1 MADPFGFLKYERVD
15 NPYREINERIKDFN
29 YLEEPL
35 KFDKRAEQAARC
47 MNCGVPY
54 CHIGALYGDKSK
66 QISGCPNDNLI
77 PE

>member
-35 KFDKRAEQAARC
+35 KWCSLLSYWCVVRR
-47 MNCGVPY
+47 
-54 CHIGALYGDKSK
+54 
-66 QISGCPNDNLI
+66 
-77 PE
+77 

>member
-35 KFDKRAEQAARC
+35 
-47 MNCGVPY
+47 
-54 CHIGALYGDKSK
+54 
-66 QISGCPNDNLI
+66 NLSQVI
-77 PE
+77 DEKP